1 MQLLR
6 LGPVGQEIPAVE
18 ADDVTY
24 DLRPLTAALAR
35 SGDIDGEF
43 LAADG
48 IARTRSALAAGEL
61 PVLDGA
67 AALRRGAP
75 IARPTAVVCVGQ
87 NYAAHARESGAEPPR
102 LPIIFFKHPNTV
114 VGPDDTVPVPPGSE
128 KVDWEVELAIVVGR
142 QASYLPSVEAAREHV
157 AGYTVVDDVSERA
170 WQLDD
175 SLGQW
180 SKGKCGPAF
189 LPTGPGLVPA
199 DEVDPGDLR
208 LRSSVNG
215 EPRQDSSTADMIF
228 DVAAIVH
235 HLSQYMT
242 LEAGDLICTG
252 TPEGVALSGRF
263 PYLADGDVVEVEI
276 EGLGRQ
282 RHRFEASIGTPAHG
296 RPPQVPTTAAPAERH
311 LPVG

>member
-6 LGPVGQEIPAVE
+6 LGPVGQEIPAVTHDG
-18 ADDVTY
+18 ATY
-24 DLRPLTAALAR
+24 DLRPLTGAA
-35 SGDIDGEF
+35 GDVDGAF

-48 IARTRSALAAGEL
+48 IARTRAALAAGEL

-67 AALRRGAP
+67 DALRRGAP
-75 IARPTAVVCVGQ
+75 IARPAAVVCVGQ

-114 VGPDDTVPVPPGSE
+114 VGPDDTVPIPPGSD
-128 KVDWEVELAIVVGR
+128 KVDWEVELAIVVGK
-142 QASYLPSVEAAREHV
+142 QASYLPSVDVALEHV

-189 LPTGPGLVPA
+189 LPTGPALVPA
-199 DEVDPGDLR
+199 DEVDTRDLR
-208 LRSSVNG
+208 LRSAVNG

-228 DVAAIVH
+228 GVAEIVH

-242 LEAGDLICTG
+242 LEPGDLVCTG

-276 EGLGRQ
+276 DGLGRQ
-282 RHRFEASIGTPAHG
+282 RHAFAAARVPA
-296 RPPQVPTTAAPAERH
+296 AAGQA
-311 LPVG
+311 

>member
-6 LGPVGQEIPAVE
+6 LGPAGQEIPAV
-18 ADDVTY
+18 ASDGVTY
-24 DLRPLTAALAR
+24 DLRPLTA
-35 SGDIDGEF
+35 DVDGTF

-48 IARTRSALAAGEL
+48 VARTRAALAAGEL
-61 PVLDGA
+61 PALDGA
-67 AALRRGAP
+67 EALRRGAP
-75 IARPTAVVCVGQ
+75 IARPAAVVCVGQ

-114 VGPDDTVPVPPGSE
+114 VGPDDTVPIPPGAG
-128 KVDWEVELAIVVGR
+128 KVDWEVELAIVVGKR
-142 QASYLPSVEAAREHV
+142 ASYLPSVEAALEHV

-170 WQLDD
+170 WQLED

-189 LPTGPGLVPA
+189 LPTGPALVPA

-208 LRSSVNG
+208 LRSFVNG
-215 EPRQDSSTADMIF
+215 EPRQDSSTSDMIF
-228 DVAAIVH
+228 GVAEIVH
-235 HLSQYMT
+235 HLSQYMA
-242 LEAGDLICTG
+242 LEPGDLVCTG

-263 PYLADGDVVEVEI
+263 DYLSDGDVVEVEI

-282 RHRFEASIGTPAHG
+282 RHAFADAVVPA
-296 RPPQVPTTAAPAERH
+296 
-311 LPVG
+311 PVAG